1 MYWKF
6 SCHVFV
12 VTNCKH
18 ISPRKLVIFI
28 CDNFYGE
35 LNNCCLVNAMWLIMQ
50 FLDVCSR
57 PQSRVA
63 LNLDSASQLVANGHV
78 SHHIPAGYDD
88 DCLTSLLA
96 RNVP

>member
-1 MYWKF
+1 
-6 SCHVFV
+6 
-12 VTNCKH
+12 
-18 ISPRKLVIFI
+18 
-28 CDNFYGE
+28 
-35 LNNCCLVNAMWLIMQ
+35 MWLIMQ